1 MKDLNRFEYL
11 QIAAALMPEAEK
23 IRLIQQSNEAI
34 DRYQLL
40 SKGLWDLAN
49 SIREEYCAR
58 YENKTAESEL
68 KRTKKSKYYLKIK
81 HTAFVVCLF

>member
-58 YENKTAESEL
+58 YENKTAESEFDL
-68 KRTKKSKYYLKIK
+68 PSPIEKNQEK
-81 HTAFVVCLF
+81 